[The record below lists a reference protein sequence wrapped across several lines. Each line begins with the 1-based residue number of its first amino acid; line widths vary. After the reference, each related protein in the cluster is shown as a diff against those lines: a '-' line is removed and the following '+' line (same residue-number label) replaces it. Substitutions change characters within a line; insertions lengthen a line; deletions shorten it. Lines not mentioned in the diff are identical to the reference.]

1 MKWSF
6 KDNFYMKWSFK
17 VLSIFFCIL
26 LLYYIMSPF
35 QNCLD
40 KMNNL
45 LYVSILNL
53 KKTHIEKFCV
63 ENTSW

>member
-6 KDNFYMKWSFK
+6 KDNFYVKWSFK
-17 VLSIFFCIL
+17 VLSILFCIL

-35 QNCLD
+35 QNCMD
-40 KMNNL
+40 KMNTLQYKINFP
-45 LYVSILNL
+45 
-53 KKTHIEKFCV
+53 KIEKFCV